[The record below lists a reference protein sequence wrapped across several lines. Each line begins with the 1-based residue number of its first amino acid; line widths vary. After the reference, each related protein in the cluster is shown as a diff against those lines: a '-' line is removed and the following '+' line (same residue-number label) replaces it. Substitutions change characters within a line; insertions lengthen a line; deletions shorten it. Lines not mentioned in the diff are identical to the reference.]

1 MGSGKFLTYL
11 DISRFSGTENIGME
25 TGYNRQSVR
34 MGAYIVNTPKRVFR
48 NSSID
53 LSLLLVVA
61 MDKSELRKRFAW
73 QF

>member
-1 MGSGKFLTYL
+1 
-11 DISRFSGTENIGME
+11 ME
-25 TGYNRQSVR
+25 TGYNRHSVR